1 MPGELLVGGD
11 YERIDGT
18 PRAPRA
24 ALGAA
29 PQQAVVTGKKS
40 EQPPFIATYI
50 SYLIQ
55 DLKFSKTFSLCLGI
69 GYLHTMGKPCVHRDS

>member
-1 MPGELLVGGD
+1 MGMSGEQLVGGD

-29 PQQAVVTGKKS
+29 PQQAVVTGEKS
-40 EQPPFIATYI
+40 EQAPFIATYI
-50 SYLIQ
+50 WYLIQ
-55 DLKFSKTFSLCLGI
+55 DLKFSKTF
-69 GYLHTMGKPCVHRDS
+69 

>member
-1 MPGELLVGGD
+1 MGMPGELLVGGD

-29 PQQAVVTGKKS
+29 PQEAEVAGEKS
-40 EQPPFIATYI
+40 EQASFFASYI
-50 SYLIQ
+50 WYLIQ
-55 DLKFSKTFSLCLGI
+55 YLKFSKTF
-69 GYLHTMGKPCVHRDS
+69 